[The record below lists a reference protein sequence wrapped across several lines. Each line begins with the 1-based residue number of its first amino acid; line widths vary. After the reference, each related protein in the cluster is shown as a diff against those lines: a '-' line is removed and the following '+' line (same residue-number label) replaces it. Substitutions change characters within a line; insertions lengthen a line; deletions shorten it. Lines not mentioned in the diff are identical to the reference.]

1 MFYFPQVFLF
11 FRGVLP
17 VKVSG
22 FAASRAFRVERLRFF
37 YFVRVLRGVF
47 VLEIRLRC
55 CM

>member
-1 MFYFPQVFLF
+1 MYVLFSASFSFF

-47 VLEIRLRC
+47 VLEIR
-55 CM
+55 